1 MKVFDR
7 RVQVWIKTGSFQNI
21 PSMNSGLPG
30 LRVDSCCLD
39 EPELLK
45 SCVLHASSDKTDI
58 FRILGM
64 DKDDSESPFP
74 IPPASFL

>member
-7 RVQVWIKTGSFQNI
+7 RVQVWIKSGSFQNI
-21 PSMNSGLPG
+21 PRMNSGLPG

-45 SCVLHASSDKTDI
+45 SCILHASSDKTDI
-58 FRILGM
+58 FRILGT
-64 DKDDSESPFP
+64 DKDDSESSFP
-74 IPPASFL
+74 IPPVSFV

>member
-1 MKVFDR
+1 MQVSDR

-45 SCVLHASSDKTDI
+45 PGVLHASSDKTDI
-58 FRILGM
+58 FWILGT
-64 DKDDSESPFP
+64 DEDDCESLFP
-74 IPPASFL
+74 IPMSSFA